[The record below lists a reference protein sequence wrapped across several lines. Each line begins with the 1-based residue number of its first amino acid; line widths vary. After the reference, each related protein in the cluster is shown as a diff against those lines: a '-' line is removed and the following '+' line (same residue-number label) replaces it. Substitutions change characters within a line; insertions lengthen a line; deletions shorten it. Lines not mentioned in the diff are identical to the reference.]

1 MTTSSVRY
9 CSRLPFFWPHR
20 QNCVVLILLSLLFLC
35 AAIAGILNHHHH
47 WRSCKWRERLD
58 KRSCVCAGW
67 RGDVGTAVIGGSA
80 IDVDG
85 DVAPS
90 IGAGKG
96 LKFCL
101 TDYSVHIDVAEH
113 QRSLI
118 SFFLLYRRLN

>member
-1 MTTSSVRY
+1 MLPLPASSIIIIIGAVA
-9 CSRLPFFWPHR
+9 S
-20 QNCVVLILLSLLFLC
+20 
-35 AAIAGILNHHHH
+35 G
-47 WRSCKWRERLD
+47 ERD
-58 KRSCVCAGW
+58 DGRSCVCAGW
-67 RGDVGTAVIGGSA
+67 RGVVGTAVIGGSA

-90 IGAGKG
+90 IGAVKG

-118 SFFLLYRRLN
+118 SLFHLFTGA